1 MLDYSKNILFSFELK
16 PLKIPKP
23 DEWWYYGLDHGQHI
37 SFYQKEIFEF
47 LARKFNL
54 FFYTNGKNIHM
65 FSEKKHAKL
74 FFKTIVKISNY
85 ISLFIRKKMYSL
97 TWKDFELVGKS
108 KK

>member
-1 MLDYSKNILFSFELK
+1 LLDYSKNILFSFELK

-85 ISLFIRKKMYSL
+85 ISLLIRKKMYSL